1 MIRILFYNH
10 TGKVSGAE
18 KMLLMILAKL
28 DQNRFES
35 VVLCPDDD
43 ALARDVQGL
52 GLNTESC
59 PDLNARF
66 TIRVD
71 LIVKYLRSFA
81 QVIRS
86 VRATV
91 IKAQPDLVHANS
103 IRSGLVVSVATIG
116 LKTRVVWHLH
126 DLLPTHPLSVLI
138 RGFALL
144 FPRAVMIAVSQA
156 VADNFGGRF
165 VTLRNRVSVILNG
178 IDTEKF
184 APVDGRREETRKEL
198 GLDESEFVVGIVGLL
213 TPRKGQLGLIQCF
226 AQVLQRVPKAKL
238 LIVGGA
244 VFNKDTEYEALLK
257 TTADDLEI
265 SDRVQFLGVRKDVPA
280 IMQSLDLFVANSS
293 VEPFGL
299 VIVEALSAGAP
310 VLSAISGGIPE
321 VVQCGRSGW
330 LIEYGDEALM
340 TEAIVKLAQTPRIRE
355 KLSEEGVKRSRNF
368 TAARFMNELQTFYEA
383 NTEIRTLKSSQDS
396 AMAQSATA
404 NTA

>member
-198 GLDESEFVVGIVGLL
+198 GLDESEFVVGIIGLL

-404 NTA
+404 KIA

>member
-59 PDLNARF
+59 PALNARF

-404 NTA
+404 KIA

>member
-18 KMLLMILAKL
+18 QMLLLILAKL
-28 DQNRFES
+28 DRNRFES
-35 VVLCPDDD
+35 VVLCPNDDT
-43 ALARDVQGL
+43 LARDVQGL

-66 TIRVD
+66 TLRVD

-81 QVIRS
+81 KVIQS
-86 VRATV
+86 VRTTV
-91 IKAQPDLVHANS
+91 IKVQPDLVHANS
-103 IRSGLVVSVATIG
+103 IRAGLVVSVATIG

-126 DLLPTHPLSVLI
+126 DLLPSHPLSVLI

-144 FPRAVMIAVSQA
+144 YPRTVMIAVSQA

-165 VTLRNRVSVILNG
+165 VSLRNRVSVILNG

-184 APVDGRREETRKEL
+184 APVEGRREETRKEL
-198 GLDESEFVVGIVGLL
+198 GFDESEFVVGIVGLL
-213 TPRKGQLGLIQCF
+213 TPRKGQLGLIRSF
-226 AQVLQRVPKAKL
+226 AQVLRRVPKAKL

-244 VFNKDTEYEALLK
+244 VFNKDAEYEALLK
-257 TTADDLEI
+257 TTANDLGI
-265 SDRVQFLGVRKDVPA
+265 SKNVQFLGVRKDVPA
-280 IMQSLDLFVANSS
+280 IMQGLDLFVANSS

-310 VLSAISGGIPE
+310 VLSSISGGIPE

-355 KLSEEGVKRSRNF
+355 KLSEEGRKRSRDF

-383 NTEIRTLKSSQDS
+383 NTEVRTLKSSQDS
-396 AMAQSATA
+396 AVPQSATA
-404 NTA
+404 KIA

>member
-18 KMLLMILAKL
+18 KMLLLILAKL
-28 DQNRFES
+28 DRNRFES

-198 GLDESEFVVGIVGLL
+198 GLDESEFVVGIIGLL

-404 NTA
+404 KIA